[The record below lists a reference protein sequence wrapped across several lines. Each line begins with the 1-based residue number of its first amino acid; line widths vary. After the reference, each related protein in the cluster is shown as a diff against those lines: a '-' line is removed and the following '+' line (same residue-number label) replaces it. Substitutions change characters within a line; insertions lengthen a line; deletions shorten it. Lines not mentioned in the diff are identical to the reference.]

1 MAQQPKAFSIL
12 LEGLEEFTPSTYM
25 EGVIPVPGHL
35 ITLFWLP
42 LAHTHVVLRYIR
54 HKHISK

>member
-1 MAQQPKAFSIL
+1 MAQQPKAFAVL
-12 LEGLEEFTPSTYM
+12 LEGLEEFTPSPYT

-42 LAHTHVVLRYIR
+42 LACGTQAQISQTH
-54 HKHISK
+54 K

>member
-1 MAQQPKAFSIL
+1 MAQQPKAFAVL
-12 LEGLEEFTPSTYM
+12 LQGLEEFTPSPYT

-42 LAHTHVVLRYIR
+42 LACTHAVLRHIH

>member
-1 MAQQPKAFSIL
+1 MAQQSKAYAVL
-12 LEGLEEFTPSTYM
+12 LEGLEEFTPCPHM

-42 LAHTHVVLRYIR
+42 LACTWYSGTYIQTHE
-54 HKHISK
+54 